1 MLPTINGK
9 DLIDCSLDDLQI
21 ILDNPD
27 YMENEY
33 IDYKKTFSVNEVPKE
48 QKQHEQA
55 EFRSDVCSFANANGG
70 YLIFGVK
77 EEKGIAKELLGIT
90 LPNNNPDKFELELKN
105 YLQPIKPR
113 VPYYK
118 IKYVEV
124 QENKYIVILFIQHD
138 SFAPYIHLV
147 EQQNYRAFKRSGN
160 SKAVIEYQELKRMF
174 EQSNVIEKEISIFRK
189 DRIDFFAAQED
200 NVHHD
205 YSMFFMLHIIPDT
218 FNDSNYEKPMFILM
232 KKGQLKP
239 SIFDLFRCNNRTL
252 PSVEG
257 LRFTQ
262 YNGNAE
268 CRLFNNGVAEVFCP
282 LLQSFITQDRGKYDR
297 GFLGYIGIWESIKD
311 VIYKYFSSIYGHLN
325 TTRFFICISIIGCKG
340 VITVNDFYSDSL
352 VGIDRNL
359 LLCPPVV
366 FQIKDNEMKES
377 ELQTLELE
385 FLLSL
390 GIRNSE
396 RVNELVSAIAK
407 DQ

>member
-9 DLIDCSLDDLQI
+9 ELIDCSLDDLQI

-118 IKYVEV
+118 IKYIEV
-124 QENKYIVILFIQHD
+124 SENKYIVILFIQHD

-160 SKAVIEYQELKRMF
+160 SKAVIEYQELKNMF
-174 EQSNVIEKEISIFRK
+174 EQSIILDKEIAKYRK
-189 DRIDFFAAQED
+189 ERIDYFVNENEED
-200 NVHHD
+200 RFVL
-205 YSMFFMLHIIPDT
+205 FHIIPET
-218 FNDSNYEKPMFILM
+218 FLDSSYDMPVFALERKHTDFS
-232 KKGQLKP
+232 
-239 SIFDLFRCNNRTL
+239 SIFYPFECDTYST
-252 PSVEG
+252 PIVEG
-257 LRFTQ
+257 LFFSGRGTD
-262 YNGNAE
+262 AE
-268 CRLFNNGVAEVFCP
+268 CRIYNNGIAECFYALENRKILITP
-282 LLQSFITQDRGKYDR
+282 QFPTGLLDFRS
-297 GFLGYIGIWESIKD
+297 IWTSIQNTLSR
-311 VIYKYFSSIYGHLN
+311 YLYTMRSILKCEKLYA
-325 TTRFFICISIIGCKG
+325 CISIIGCKNA
-340 VITVNDFYSDSL
+340 ITETSDLLENYSAVDRKKLIMNPVMIDDISTGKLNEIELAKMKLEYIISLGLKRNPEIDSL
-352 VGIDRNL
+352 INT
-359 LLCPPVV
+359 
-366 FQIKDNEMKES
+366 IYNKM
-377 ELQTLELE
+377 
-385 FLLSL
+385 
-390 GIRNSE
+390 
-396 RVNELVSAIAK
+396 
-407 DQ
+407 